1 MNENET
7 APLVIPTFFIL
18 EVIHTIG
25 IDFFF
30 EWPSFSICNSFA
42 FTYAKKR
49 HFQNALFLKAF

>member
-25 IDFFF
+25 IDFFLNGLHF
-30 EWPSFSICNSFA
+30 Q
-42 FTYAKKR
+42 YAIHLHLLMPKKR

>member
-25 IDFFF
+25 IDFFL
-30 EWPSFSICNSFA
+30 NGL
-42 FTYAKKR
+42 
-49 HFQNALFLKAF
+49 HFQYAIHLHLLMPKKDTFKMHCF